1 MATAKA
7 KVYETGEELLFK
19 TSGDI
24 EVPDEVL
31 NRVRNYI
38 DGYTASM
45 EAKINAY
52 AESMSGVKTEAAGPT
67 LPGGYQYWNVMS
79 LGPFQAVGP
88 VGPYRPSKIIAAG
101 ELAWMAAA
109 VAINPVPGPGGSLPG
124 TTVLGSRP
132 WRIRFES
139 INLSTVSNGPDAT
152 FTGTFSGPAPILL
165 VRTWFFVPGDPG
177 INPNL
182 YETNVTIDIT
192 DPAQPF
198 AGFATWH
205 YDPDTEPSFLTP
217 VGQVPTIPPRLQH
230 DIPARYLVYK
240 KF

>member
-7 KVYETGEELLFK
+7 KISDAGEDLLFK

-24 EVPDEVL
+24 EVPTDVL
-31 NRVRNYI
+31 DRVRNFVE
-38 DGYTASM
+38 GYTTSL
-45 EAKINAY
+45 EAKTEAF
-52 AESMSGVKTEAAGPT
+52 ARSVEAAKAGPKTEAADPV
-67 LPGGYQYWNVMS
+67 LPGGYQYWNILS
-79 LGPFQAVGP
+79 LGPFQAFGP

-101 ELAWMAAA
+101 ELAWMSA
-109 VAINPVPGPGGSLPG
+109 VVWINPLAGPGGSLPG

-132 WRIRFES
+132 WRLRFET
-139 INLSTVSNGPDAT
+139 INLSTVTNGPDAT
-152 FTGTFSGPAPILL
+152 FIGTFSGPAPI
-165 VRTWFFVPGDPG
+165 VSVFTWFFIPGDPG

-192 DPAQPF
+192 NPAQPF

-205 YDPDTEPSFLTP
+205 FDPDIEPGFLGIPT
-217 VGQVPTIPPRLQH
+217 VGPRLQH

>member
-1 MATAKA
+1 MAAKMA
-7 KVYETGEELLFK
+7 KVSDAGDDLIFK

-24 EVPDEVL
+24 EVPAEVL
-31 NRVRNYI
+31 DRVRNFV
-38 DGYTASM
+38 DGYTASL
-45 EAKINAY
+45 EAKIEAY
-52 AESMSGVKTEAAGPT
+52 AQSMSGVKTEAGEPV
-67 LPGGYQYWNVMS
+67 LPGGYQYWNIMS
-79 LGPFQAVGP
+79 LGPFQAFGP

-101 ELAWMAAA
+101 ELAWMSAA
-109 VAINPVPGPGGSLPG
+109 VAINPLPGPGGSLPG

-132 WRIRFES
+132 WRLRFET

-152 FTGTFSGPAPILL
+152 FIGTFSGPAPILS
-165 VRTWFFVPGDPG
+165 VFTWFFVPGDPG

-192 DPAQPF
+192 NPAQPF

-205 YDPDTEPSFLTP
+205 FDPDLEPGFLTP
-217 VGQVPTIPPRLQH
+217 VGPLPPVGPRLEH